1 MPGRPAATP
10 GAYPVVGERSTGR
23 GASGPGAAEHSK
35 DRPAECGGLRG
46 IWSSRA
52 TGRPSLHSPRC
63 VGSPKKS
70 PRRPQR
76 RRRPRRSTATC
87 AASRYRRSIGTCWPC
102 SILFDS
108 EAASEGRYRLV
119 PDRRLFLEDFE
130 IGDVQWESL
139 RIPVDMAFFF
149 YSTPAERVV
158 AFYPS
163 PMGPTESLL
172 KLGAWEELE
181 RHNRVLE
188 GMERDVEALLVNR
201 VRGAR
206 KHFLV
211 PIDECYSLV
220 GLIRMHWR
228 GLSGGRGVWNEIDK
242 FFEDLRRR
250 SKTIR
255 RES

>member
-1 MPGRPAATP
+1 MVEQGNKKAF
-10 GAYPVVGERSTGR
+10 STFSSLR
-23 GASGPGAAEHSK
+23 RFAEEESEKSAKAAE
-35 DRPAECGGLRG
+35 ECCDLCGEP
-46 IWSSRA
+46 I
-52 TGRPSLHSPRC
+52 PSDHRHLLE
-63 VGSPKKS
+63 V
-70 PRRPQR
+70 
-76 RRRPRRSTATC
+76 STREIMC
-87 AASRYRRSIGTCWPC
+87 SCRPC

-130 IGDVQWESL
+130 MGDVQWESL

-149 YSTPAERVV
+149 YSTHAERVV

-206 KHFLV
+206 EHFLV
-211 PIDECYSLV
+211 PIDQCYSLV

-228 GLSGGRGVWNEIDK
+228 GLSGGRGVWDEIDT
-242 FFEDLRRR
+242 FLEDLRRR

>member
-1 MPGRPAATP
+1 MVEQGNRKAFSTFSALRQFAREESESATKASAEAAQE
-10 GAYPVVGERSTGR
+10 YCDLCGEPIPSEHRHLLEVSTR
-23 GASGPGAAEHSK
+23 E
-35 DRPAECGGLRG
+35 
-46 IWSSRA
+46 IM
-52 TGRPSLHSPRC
+52 C
-63 VGSPKKS
+63 VC
-70 PRRPQR
+70 R
-76 RRRPRRSTATC
+76 
-87 AASRYRRSIGTCWPC
+87 PC

-119 PDRRLFLEDFE
+119 PDRHLFLEDFE
-130 IGDVQWESL
+130 MSDVQWESL

-149 YSTPAERVV
+149 YSTPAGRVA

-172 KLGAWEELE
+172 KLSAWEELE
-181 RHNRVLE
+181 SYNPVLE
-188 GMERDVEALLVNR
+188 GMQRDVEALLVNR
-201 VRGAR
+201 IRGAR
-206 KHFLV
+206 EHFLV

-228 GLSGGRGVWNEIDK
+228 GLSGGREVWEK
-242 FFEDLRRR
+242 FDRFFDDLRER

>member
-1 MPGRPAATP
+1 MFQQGNKKTFSAFSSLRRFAQEESEKAEEAVQEQAAQ
-10 GAYPVVGERSTGR
+10 ERCELCSEPIPPEHRHLLNVSTR
-23 GASGPGAAEHSK
+23 E
-35 DRPAECGGLRG
+35 LM
-46 IWSSRA
+46 
-52 TGRPSLHSPRC
+52 
-63 VGSPKKS
+63 
-70 PRRPQR
+70 
-76 RRRPRRSTATC
+76 C
-87 AASRYRRSIGTCWPC
+87 ACRPC

-130 IGDVQWESL
+130 MSDAQWESL

-149 YSTPAERVV
+149 YSAPAERVV

-181 RHNRVLE
+181 KANPVLR

-201 VRGAR
+201 ARGAR
-206 KHFLV
+206 EHFLV
-211 PIDECYSLV
+211 PMDKCYSLV

-228 GLSGGRGVWNEIDK
+228 GFTGGQEVWEEIGL
-242 FFEDLRRR
+242 FFEELRRR
-250 SKTIR
+250 AKSVR
-255 RES
+255 REG